1 MLLNNEIFLNDKFLV
16 YLYFTSISFNLRLTF
31 NSIVVLD
38 TLRSQRNSICMATEY
53 QEVLQWLLNM
63 GLLPEVNSSQPQKHY
78 TEYRDS
84 PFEDFQPLPY
94 PYEELKNYY
103 VTQRRKFSE
112 INPSFIVPT
121 TKSCRIM
128 YIDSFIENECNS
140 AVLRSEW
147 RKGFGDGLYPP
158 ASLQAMLRTLLV
170 PGVPTETKYMLF
182 VYLFMD
188 LSTVLRE
195 DRYAGVI
202 KNLIKFPAV
211 FKMDPGAI
219 KITQAFWNLD
229 HGEFEVS

>member
-1 MLLNNEIFLNDKFLV
+1 
-16 YLYFTSISFNLRLTF
+16 
-31 NSIVVLD
+31 
-38 TLRSQRNSICMATEY
+38 MATEY

-63 GLLPEVNSSQPQKHY
+63 GLLPEVNADQSHKIY
-78 TEYRDS
+78 EEYRDS
-84 PFEDFQPLPY
+84 SFDDFPVAVPY
-94 PYEELKNYY
+94 PYESLKNYY
-103 VTQRRKFSE
+103 TTQRRKYSK
-112 INPSFIVPT
+112 INQNFLVPA
-121 TKSCRIM
+121 TKSCRIL

-158 ASLQAMLRTLLV
+158 VSLQAMLRTLLV
-170 PGVPTETKYMLF
+170 PGVPTERKYMLF

-195 DRYAGVI
+195 ERYAGAI

-211 FKMDPGAI
+211 FKMDPGLI

-229 HGEFEVS
+229 HGEFEVR